1 MHPSRGLAAP
11 GESRSA
17 RLRYVPA
24 AGAARGIPPPAPGC
38 GRSADSRSRYVS
50 GERGQAGRGAKP
62 RPARPRGYL
71 LLRGQLRAQ
80 APWAWPPIGLGA
92 WVAGDCTLAPGG
104 SLAIL
109 IASAAL
115 SLQRGCSESSRGFA
129 RQGTARVTIAL
140 HRCAGMLR
148 FSLSLVPGG
157 VHRGLGP
164 SLWVCIL

>member
-24 AGAARGIPPPAPGC
+24 AGAARGIPPPARGC

-62 RPARPRGYL
+62 LPARPRGYL
-71 LLRGQLRAQ
+71 LLWGQLRAQ

-115 SLQRGCSESSRGFA
+115 SLQRE
-129 RQGTARVTIAL
+129 L
-140 HRCAGMLR
+140 
-148 FSLSLVPGG
+148 PGI
-157 VHRGLGP
+157 
-164 SLWVCIL
+164 C